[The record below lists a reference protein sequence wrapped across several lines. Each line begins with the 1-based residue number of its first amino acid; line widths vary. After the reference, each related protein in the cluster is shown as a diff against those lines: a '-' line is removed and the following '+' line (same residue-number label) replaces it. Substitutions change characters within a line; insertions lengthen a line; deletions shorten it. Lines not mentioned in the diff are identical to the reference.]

1 MRIGI
6 LTLPLHTNYGG
17 ILQAY
22 ALQTGLERMGH
33 EVSVITTPNKAKL
46 PVWKWPYSYPKRMI
60 RKYILGRNE
69 HVFFES
75 YYNRVYPI
83 VGQHTLQFIDK
94 YIHYFEVGKLL
105 DLKENNF
112 DAFVVG
118 SDQVWRP
125 MYYPTK
131 IENAYLDFARDWNV
145 KRMAYAASFGT
156 SDWEYTAGQT
166 RRCRELL
173 RKFDV
178 VSVREESAV
187 ELCRKF
193 LGVNASHV
201 LDPTM
206 LLDVQDY
213 VDLVKR
219 ADVPKSKGTLLCYI
233 LDETELITDLI
244 SRLADETGLIPFRGN
259 SRVDDWSA
267 PLAERIQPPVEQWLR
282 GFMDAELVVTDSF
295 HACVFS
301 ILFHKPFV
309 VVGNKGRGLT
319 RVKSLLKMFGLEKA
333 LYSCNGN
340 KNIDLNCIGIDW
352 EDVNRRLQNLRKH
365 SFNLLNKV

>member
-6 LTLPLHTNYGG
+6 LTLPLRTNYGG

-22 ALQTGLERMGH
+22 ALQTVLERMGH

-46 PVWKWPYSYPKRMI
+46 PVWKWPYSFPKRII
-60 RKYILGRNE
+60 RKYILGKNE
-69 HVFFES
+69 QVFFES

-83 VGQHTLQFIDK
+83 VSQYTLQFMDK
-94 YIHYFEVGKLL
+94 YIHHFEVEKLL
-105 DLKENNF
+105 DLKEKDF

-131 IENAYLDFARDWNV
+131 IENAYLDFAKDWNV
-145 KRMAYAASFGT
+145 RRIVYAASFGT
-156 SDWEYTAGQT
+156 SEWEYTAWQT
-166 RRCRELL
+166 KHCSKLI

-187 ELCRKF
+187 GLCHKF

-206 LLDVQDY
+206 LLNVQDY
-213 VDLVKR
+213 IDLVER
-219 ADVPKSKGTLLCYI
+219 ANVPKSKGTLLCYI
-233 LDETELITDLI
+233 LDETESTTNLI
-244 SRLADETGLIPFRGN
+244 SQLAGEKGLIPFSGN
-259 SRVDDWSA
+259 SRVEDWSA
-267 PLAERIQPPVEQWLR
+267 PLAERIQLPVEQWLR

-301 ILFHKPFV
+301 ILFHKPFIV
-309 VVGNKGRGLT
+309 VSNKERGWA
-319 RVKSLLKMFGLEKA
+319 RIKSLLNIFKLEKC
-333 LYSCNGN
+333 LYENQEFGMTNLNWDLVEERLYEWRRKSFSL
-340 KNIDLNCIGIDW
+340 IDKL
-352 EDVNRRLQNLRKH
+352 
-365 SFNLLNKV
+365 

>member
-22 ALQTGLERMGH
+22 ALQTVLERMGH

-60 RKYILGRNE
+60 RKYILGKNE

-187 ELCRKF
+187 GLCRKF

-213 VDLVKR
+213 IDLVES
-219 ADVPKSKGTLLCYI
+219 ANVPKSKGTLLYYI
-233 LDETELITDLI
+233 LDETKPTTDLI
-244 SRLADETGLIPFRGN
+244 SRLADKTGLIPFHGN
-259 SRVDDWSA
+259 SRVEDWNNGCEA
-267 PLAERIQPPVEQWLR
+267 LWMRNWLLRIV
-282 GFMDAELVVTDSF
+282 FMLVCF
-295 HACVFS
+295 LYYF
-301 ILFHKPFV
+301 I
-309 VVGNKGRGLT
+309 
-319 RVKSLLKMFGLEKA
+319 SLLLLWVIRKEVWLE
-333 LYSCNGN
+333 
-340 KNIDLNCIGIDW
+340 LNLC
-352 EDVNRRLQNLRKH
+352 
-365 SFNLLNKV
+365 

>member
-22 ALQTGLERMGH
+22 ALQTVLERMGH
-33 EVSVITTPNKAKL
+33 EASVITTPNKAEL

-60 RKYILGRNE
+60 RKYILGKNE
-69 HVFFES
+69 PFFFES

-83 VGQHTLQFIDK
+83 VGQYTLQFINK
-94 YIHYFEVGKLL
+94 YIHCFEVGKLL
-105 DLKENNF
+105 DLKEKDF

-125 MYYPTK
+125 MYYPTR

-193 LGVNASHV
+193 FGVNVSHV

-219 ADVPKSKGTLLCYI
+219 ADIPKSKGTLLCYI
-233 LDETELITDLI
+233 LDETESTTDLI
-244 SRLADETGLIPFRGN
+244 SRLASETGGGSFPRKFTCGRL
-259 SRVDDWSA
+259 
-267 PLAERIQPPVEQWLR
+267 ER
-282 GFMDAELVVTDSF
+282 SF
-295 HACVFS
+295 
-301 ILFHKPFV
+301 
-309 VVGNKGRGLT
+309 G
-319 RVKSLLKMFGLEKA
+319 
-333 LYSCNGN
+333 
-340 KNIDLNCIGIDW
+340 
-352 EDVNRRLQNLRKH
+352 
-365 SFNLLNKV
+365 

>member
-6 LTLPLHTNYGG
+6 LTLPLRTNYGG

-22 ALQTGLERMGH
+22 ALQTVLERMGH

-131 IENAYLDFARDWNV
+131 IENAYLDFARDWND
-145 KRMAYAASFGT
+145 KRLGIY
-156 SDWEYTAGQT
+156 
-166 RRCRELL
+166 CRTD
-173 RKFDV
+173 K
-178 VSVREESAV
+178 
-187 ELCRKF
+187 
-193 LGVNASHV
+193 
-201 LDPTM
+201 
-206 LLDVQDY
+206 
-213 VDLVKR
+213 
-219 ADVPKSKGTLLCYI
+219 TL
-233 LDETELITDLI
+233 
-244 SRLADETGLIPFRGN
+244 
-259 SRVDDWSA
+259 
-267 PLAERIQPPVEQWLR
+267 
-282 GFMDAELVVTDSF
+282 
-295 HACVFS
+295 
-301 ILFHKPFV
+301 
-309 VVGNKGRGLT
+309 
-319 RVKSLLKMFGLEKA
+319 
-333 LYSCNGN
+333 
-340 KNIDLNCIGIDW
+340 
-352 EDVNRRLQNLRKH
+352 
-365 SFNLLNKV
+365 